1 MGMAG
6 GAMMGAGAGML
17 GGMMIGSAM
26 NNGDEQDAYQ
36 DGYRKFSLP
45 L

>member
-6 GAMMGAGAGML
+6 GAAMGLGAGML

-26 NNGDEQDAYQ
+26 GGGDEQEAYQ
-36 DGYRKFSLP
+36 DGFGE
-45 L
+45 